1 MSTIVKVQHSQKVDA
16 TGAVQVYHYET
27 DSDMVLIE
35 GEAGVNLTQK
45 LATLTK
51 NRTISLSG
59 GATGTATY
67 NGIDSVNIDVEV
79 GDDSH
84 EHTGATVKAGTAG
97 RVVITSE
104 DESLGVSPVTVEEL
118 GFLSGVTSAIQTQ
131 LNAKAADNHNHD
143 TVYIKQIMIGSANGV
158 VPLDS
163 NGKILA
169 QYLPSYVDDV
179 IEGSINDD
187 LTEFTDLEGNVVIPE
202 TGKLYND
209 VVNGN
214 GQLYRWGGTRYA
226 MIGGAGGGV
235 ALGETAATA
244 YRGDRGKIA
253 YEHSQAAHAPADAT
267 VVAKSNT
274 NGNVLI
280 SGNETV
286 VYVHPEHTAHASGFY
301 KVTVDANGHV
311 TGVTAVTKAD
321 ITNLGIPG
329 AATTLT
335 DLGIDASAT
344 ELNYV
349 KGVTSDIQTQ
359 LNGKAASSHGA
370 HVTYGTSNPAANG
383 TASAGTAS
391 SVSRSDH
398 VHPLQ
403 TTVSGNA
410 GTATKFASAQKITL
424 TGDVT
429 GEASSQAGWSVTTTL
444 ANSGVTAGSYGP
456 SANATPAYGATFN
469 VPYITVDAKG
479 RVTAASTKTVKIP
492 AHSHPSI
499 TISDDT
505 TNTASPGYAGTFT
518 AIDSITRDANGHVTA
533 VNTKTV
539 TMPSTQTTITG
550 NAGSA
555 TKWATA
561 RNINGMSVNG
571 EANRFNYGTCSTA
584 ADTAAKTVACTGFS
598 LATGSEITV
607 KFTVTNTAA
616 NPTLNVNST
625 GAKAIY
631 YRGAAISAGYLA
643 ANRTYTFRYN
653 GTQYEL
659 VGDIDTNTTYS
670 NMTAATA
677 DAAGK
682 AGLVPAP
689 AAGKQASFL
698 RGDGTW
704 VVPTNTKNTAGS
716 TNSSSKLFLIG
727 ATSQA
732 ANPQTYSHDTVY
744 VGTDGCLYSNSKRV
758 VNIATGSTQPTD
770 QLSGDLWFQSI
781 S

>member
-45 LATLTK
+45 LAALTK

-118 GFLSGVTSAIQTQ
+118 GFLSGVTSAIQAQ
-131 LNAKAADNHNHD
+131 LNAKAADNHDHD
-143 TVYIKQIMIGSANGV
+143 TVYVRQIMIGSANGV

-187 LTEFTDLEGNVVIPE
+187 LTKFTDLEGNVVTPE

-209 VVNGN
+209 VVNGS
-214 GQLYRWGGTRYA
+214 GQLYRWGGTQYA

-253 YEHSQAAHAPADAT
+253 YEHSQTAHAPADAT

-359 LNGKAASSHGA
+359 LNGKAASSHGT

-410 GTATKFASAQKITL
+410 G
-424 TGDVT
+424 
-429 GEASSQAGWSVTTTL
+429 
-444 ANSGVTAGSYGP
+444 
-456 SANATPAYGATFN
+456 
-469 VPYITVDAKG
+469 
-479 RVTAASTKTVKIP
+479 
-492 AHSHPSI
+492 
-499 TISDDT
+499 
-505 TNTASPGYAGTFT
+505 
-518 AIDSITRDANGHVTA
+518 
-533 VNTKTV
+533 
-539 TMPSTQTTITG
+539 
-550 NAGSA
+550 SA

-584 ADTAAKTVACTGFS
+584 AATAEKTVACTGFS
-598 LATGSEITV
+598 LVTGSEITV

-677 DAAGK
+677 SAAGK

-704 VVPTNTKNTAGS
+704 VVPTDTKNTAGS
-716 TNSSSKLFLIG
+716 TNSSSKLFMIG

>member
-131 LNAKAADNHNHD
+131 LNAKAADNHDHD

-214 GQLYRWGGTRYA
+214 GQLYRWGGTQYA

-253 YEHSQAAHAPADAT
+253 YEHSQSAHAPADAT

-359 LNGKAASSHGA
+359 LNGKAASSHGT

-383 TASAGTAS
+383 SASAGTAS

-410 GTATKFASAQKITL
+410 G
-424 TGDVT
+424 
-429 GEASSQAGWSVTTTL
+429 
-444 ANSGVTAGSYGP
+444 
-456 SANATPAYGATFN
+456 
-469 VPYITVDAKG
+469 
-479 RVTAASTKTVKIP
+479 
-492 AHSHPSI
+492 
-499 TISDDT
+499 
-505 TNTASPGYAGTFT
+505 
-518 AIDSITRDANGHVTA
+518 
-533 VNTKTV
+533 
-539 TMPSTQTTITG
+539 
-550 NAGSA
+550 SA
-555 TKWATA
+555 TKWTTA

-571 EANRFNYGTCSTA
+571 EANCFNYGTCSTA
-584 ADTAAKTVACTGFS
+584 AATAEKTVACTGFS

-643 ANRTYTFRYN
+643 ENHTYTFRYN

-659 VGDIDTNTTYS
+659 VGDINTNTTYS

-732 ANPQTYSHDTVY
+732 ANPQTYSHDTAY

-770 QLSGDLWFQSI
+770 QLSGDLWFQTI